1 MHTIIAPQIKLK
13 KKNIMT
19 IYLINNTHTYNDI
32 TNELKNIKTGKM
44 IKIAAMRVKCLEYM
58 LNHAQQEI
66 IYKRQLTNA
75 LWGERGQFISDA
87 NLTQILYLLRRDL
100 KGFGLSQFFST
111 VPRTGIKVD
120 AEIIISNEKPKKTSS
135 LRRAQYK
142 YMVLFFASLSMITM
156 IIFLMQ

>member
-1 MHTIIAPQIKLK
+1 
-13 KKNIMT
+13 MT
-19 IYLINNTHTYNDI
+19 IYLINSTHTYNDK

-44 IKIAAMRVKCLEYM
+44 IKIAAMRIKCLEYM

-66 IYKRQLTNA
+66 IYKKQLTNE
-75 LWGERGQFISDA
+75 LWGERSQFISDA

-120 AEIIISNEKPKKTSS
+120 ANITISNENKNHPSS
-135 LRRAQYK
+135 LKKEGYK
-142 YMVLFFASLSMITM
+142 YMALLFALLTMVITV
-156 IIFLMQ
+156 IYLIQ

>member
-1 MHTIIAPQIKLK
+1 
-13 KKNIMT
+13 MT
-19 IYLINNTHTYNDI
+19 IYLINSTHTYNDR

-44 IKIAAMRVKCLEYM
+44 IKIAAMRIKCLEYM

-66 IYKRQLTNA
+66 IYKKQLTNE
-75 LWGERGQFISDA
+75 LWGERSQFISDA

-120 AEIIISNEKPKKTSS
+120 ANIIISNENKNHPSS
-135 LRRAQYK
+135 LKKEGYK
-142 YMVLFFASLSMITM
+142 YMALLFALLTM
-156 IIFLMQ
+156 VIMVIYSIR

>member
-1 MHTIIAPQIKLK
+1 
-13 KKNIMT
+13 MT
-19 IYLINNTHTYNDI
+19 IYLINSTHTYNDK

-44 IKIAAMRVKCLEYM
+44 IKIAVMRIKCLEYM

-66 IYKRQLTNA
+66 IYKKQLSNE
-75 LWGERGQFISDA
+75 LWGERSQFISDA

-120 AEIIISNEKPKKTSS
+120 ANIIISNENKNLPSS
-135 LRRAQYK
+135 LKKEGDK
-142 YMVLFFASLSMITM
+142 YIALFFALLTM
-156 IIFLMQ
+156 VIMVIYLIR

>member
-1 MHTIIAPQIKLK
+1 
-13 KKNIMT
+13 MT
-19 IYLINNTHTYNDI
+19 IYLINSTHTYNDK

-44 IKIAAMRVKCLEYM
+44 IKIAAMRIKCLEYM

-66 IYKRQLTNA
+66 IYKKQLTNE
-75 LWGERGQFISDA
+75 LWGERSQFISDA

-120 AEIIISNEKPKKTSS
+120 ANIIISNENKNHPSS
-135 LRRAQYK
+135 LKKEGYK
-142 YMVLFFASLSMITM
+142 YMALLFALLTIVITV
-156 IIFLMQ
+156 IYLIQ

>member
-1 MHTIIAPQIKLK
+1 
-13 KKNIMT
+13 NS
-19 IYLINNTHTYNDI
+19 THTYNDK

-44 IKIAAMRVKCLEYM
+44 IKIAAMRIKCLEYM

-66 IYKRQLTNA
+66 IYKKQLTNE
-75 LWGERGQFISDA
+75 LWGERSQFISDA

-120 AEIIISNEKPKKTSS
+120 ANIIISNENKNLPYSLKKEGD
-135 LRRAQYK
+135 K
-142 YMVLFFASLSMITM
+142 YIALFFALLTM
-156 IIFLMQ
+156 VIMVIYLIQ

>member
-1 MHTIIAPQIKLK
+1 
-13 KKNIMT
+13 NS
-19 IYLINNTHTYNDI
+19 THTYNDK

-44 IKIAAMRVKCLEYM
+44 IKIAAMRIKCLEYM

-66 IYKRQLTNA
+66 IYKKQLTNE
-75 LWGERGQFISDA
+75 LWGERSQFISDA

-120 AEIIISNEKPKKTSS
+120 ANIIISNENKNLPSS
-135 LRRAQYK
+135 LKKEGDK
-142 YMVLFFASLSMITM
+142 YIALFFALLTM
-156 IIFLMQ
+156 VIMVIYLIQ

>member
-1 MHTIIAPQIKLK
+1 
-13 KKNIMT
+13 
-19 IYLINNTHTYNDI
+19 INSTHTYNDK

-44 IKIAAMRVKCLEYM
+44 IKIAAMRIKCLEYM

-66 IYKRQLTNA
+66 IYKKQLTNE
-75 LWGERGQFISDA
+75 LWGERSQFISDA

-120 AEIIISNEKPKKTSS
+120 ANIIISNENKNHPSS
-135 LRRAQYK
+135 LKKEGYK
-142 YMVLFFASLSMITM
+142 YMALLFALLTM
-156 IIFLMQ
+156 VIMVIYSIR

>member
-1 MHTIIAPQIKLK
+1 
-13 KKNIMT
+13 MT
-19 IYLINNTHTYNDI
+19 IYLINSTHTYNDK

-44 IKIAAMRVKCLEYM
+44 IKIAAMRIKCLEYM

-66 IYKRQLTNA
+66 IYKKQLTNE
-75 LWGERGQFISDA
+75 LWGERSQFISDA

-120 AEIIISNEKPKKTSS
+120 ANIIISNEKKNLPSS
-135 LRRAQYK
+135 LKKEGDK
-142 YMVLFFASLSMITM
+142 YIALFFALLTM
-156 IIFLMQ
+156 VIMVIYLIQ

>member
-1 MHTIIAPQIKLK
+1 
-13 KKNIMT
+13 MT
-19 IYLINNTHTYNDI
+19 IYLINSTHTYNDK

-44 IKIAAMRVKCLEYM
+44 IKIAAMRIKCLEYM

-66 IYKRQLTNA
+66 IYKKQLTNE
-75 LWGERGQFISDA
+75 LWGERSQFISDA

-120 AEIIISNEKPKKTSS
+120 ANIIISNENKNHPSS
-135 LRRAQYK
+135 LKKEGYK
-142 YMVLFFASLSMITM
+142 YMALLFALLTM
-156 IIFLMQ
+156 IIMVIYSIR

>member
-1 MHTIIAPQIKLK
+1 K
-13 KKNIMT
+13 
-19 IYLINNTHTYNDI
+19 

-44 IKIAAMRVKCLEYM
+44 IKIAAMRIKCLEYM

-66 IYKRQLTNA
+66 IYKKQLTNE
-75 LWGERGQFISDA
+75 LWGERSQFISDA

-120 AEIIISNEKPKKTSS
+120 ANIIISNENKNHPSS
-135 LRRAQYK
+135 LKKEGYK
-142 YMVLFFASLSMITM
+142 YMALLFALLTM
-156 IIFLMQ
+156 VIMVIYSIR

>member
-1 MHTIIAPQIKLK
+1 
-13 KKNIMT
+13 
-19 IYLINNTHTYNDI
+19 INSTHTYNDK

-44 IKIAAMRVKCLEYM
+44 IKIAAMRIKCLEYM

-66 IYKRQLTNA
+66 IYKKQLTNE
-75 LWGERGQFISDA
+75 LWGERSQFISDA

-120 AEIIISNEKPKKTSS
+120 ANIIISNENKNLPYSLKKEGD
-135 LRRAQYK
+135 K
-142 YMVLFFASLSMITM
+142 YIALFFALLTM
-156 IIFLMQ
+156 VIMVIYLIQ

>member
-1 MHTIIAPQIKLK
+1 
-13 KKNIMT
+13 
-19 IYLINNTHTYNDI
+19 LINSTHTYNDK

-44 IKIAAMRVKCLEYM
+44 IKIAAMRIKCLEYM

-66 IYKRQLTNA
+66 IYKKQLTNE
-75 LWGERGQFISDA
+75 LWGERSQFISDA

-120 AEIIISNEKPKKTSS
+120 ANIIISNENKNLPYSLKKEGD
-135 LRRAQYK
+135 K
-142 YMVLFFASLSMITM
+142 YIALFFALLTM
-156 IIFLMQ
+156 VIMVIYLIQ

>member
-1 MHTIIAPQIKLK
+1 
-13 KKNIMT
+13 
-19 IYLINNTHTYNDI
+19 NDK

-44 IKIAAMRVKCLEYM
+44 IKIAAMRIKCLEYM

-66 IYKRQLTNA
+66 IYKKQLTNE
-75 LWGERGQFISDA
+75 LWGERSQFISDA

-120 AEIIISNEKPKKTSS
+120 AKIIISNEKKNLPSS
-135 LRRAQYK
+135 LKKEEYK
-142 YMVLFFASLSMITM
+142 YIVLFFALLTTVIMVIYL
-156 IIFLMQ
+156 IR

>member
-1 MHTIIAPQIKLK
+1 M
-13 KKNIMT
+13 NS
-19 IYLINNTHTYNDI
+19 THTYNDK

-44 IKIAAMRVKCLEYM
+44 IKIAAMRIKCLEYM

-66 IYKRQLTNA
+66 IYKKQLTNE
-75 LWGERGQFISDA
+75 LWGERSQFISDA

-120 AEIIISNEKPKKTSS
+120 AKIIISNEKKNLPSS
-135 LRRAQYK
+135 LKKEEYK
-142 YMVLFFASLSMITM
+142 YIVLFFALLTTVIMVIYL
-156 IIFLMQ
+156 IR